1 MRRLCL
7 AVLLCLSIAPL
18 AAAKEY
24 EADRFDARIEVLE
37 GGDLRVTETIVFRF
51 TEGTFTYVFRTIPT
65 RRTDGIEFQRASMDG
80 VPMPVGDGP
89 GRVRLRR
96 KNGLRIEWH
105 FAPVSPGVHTFEL
118 AYIAR
123 GVVRQAERGDWLAWR
138 ALPSEHDY
146 RIAASRVEVAAPASP
161 VRQPELAARRVDGD
175 AALVVEGSSVIVDAT
190 RLRRNGWLE
199 VSVLYPASSVL
210 DGPPAWQARQLAHR
224 AHMPLWL
231 GVASLVLLAGLVL
244 LFAQRQN
251 YDRPPADVGVQW
263 SSMIPPE
270 PDLAPAMAGALA
282 SNGQPKLEHAM
293 GAMLSMAERG
303 LLTIREEPKKRWGQ
317 RSFVVEQ
324 ARAAA
329 GLAPHEEEVLSILF
343 THKGSAERTVSLSKT
358 RSRLVQHFSRFR
370 RALTGEL
377 AAAGLLDA
385 SRQASRRRSM
395 TTGIVLLVVA
405 GLAMGGALFLID
417 TYGGWPMLVALALAL
432 TGLTSFIL
440 VGTQTPLSND
450 GVRRGEQWRAFRKHL
465 SDPQAIEPRWGA
477 SGSAEARMLPLAV
490 ALGLAAAWSKY
501 MKKRRIQT
509 PAWFHAASSLDDG
522 YAFAAFVGYS
532 GASAHGGGSGASAG
546 AAGGGASGAG

>member
-24 EADRFDARIEVLE
+24 EADRFDARIEVLQ

-96 KNGLRIEWH
+96 KNGVRVEWH

-118 AYIAR
+118 TYIAR
-123 GVVRQAERGDWLAWR
+123 GVVRQAAQGDWLAWR

-146 RIAASRVEVAAPASP
+146 RIAASRVEVTAPASP
-161 VRQPELAARRVDGD
+161 VREPELDARRVDGD
-175 AALVVEGSSVIVDAT
+175 AALVVEGASMIVDTT

-231 GVASLVLLAGLVL
+231 GVASLVFFAGLVL

-251 YDRPPADVGVQW
+251 YDRPPADIGVQW

-303 LLTIREEPKKRWGQ
+303 LLAIREEPKKRWGQ

-324 ARAAA
+324 ARAAR
-329 GLAPHEEEVLSILF
+329 GLAPHEEEVLAILF
-343 THKGSAERTVSLSKT
+343 THKGSAERTVSLSKA
-358 RSRLVQHFSRFR
+358 RSRTHAALLPLSTGTRPESWRR
-370 RALTGEL
+370 RACST
-377 AAAGLLDA
+377 
-385 SRQASRRRSM
+385 RR
-395 TTGIVLLVVA
+395 
-405 GLAMGGALFLID
+405 D
-417 TYGGWPMLVALALAL
+417 
-432 TGLTSFIL
+432 
-440 VGTQTPLSND
+440 
-450 GVRRGEQWRAFRKHL
+450 RR
-465 SDPQAIEPRWGA
+465 
-477 SGSAEARMLPLAV
+477 
-490 ALGLAAAWSKY
+490 
-501 MKKRRIQT
+501 
-509 PAWFHAASSLDDG
+509 
-522 YAFAAFVGYS
+522 
-532 GASAHGGGSGASAG
+532 AG
-546 AAGGGASGAG
+546 ADR